1 MSGEDAGQDPPPVL
15 DWRDARHWSWTAKQ
29 CRYCPGLTNL
39 RDSKGKPAH
48 KTCAETALA
57 QQAAEQADAYRNEGR
72 LG

>member
-1 MSGEDAGQDPPPVL
+1 MNGPTPGPDPPRLL
-15 DWRDARHWSWTAKQ
+15 DWRDPTHWSWTAKQ

-48 KTCAETALA
+48 KTCAEEALA
-57 QQAAEQADAYRNEGR
+57 RQAAEAAEAYENEDR